1 MNGMGSGVIAAGIG
15 AALFGILYAALVYV
29 PLHGKHAG
37 YTSWLV
43 AIGSAV
49 TLFFFGMA
57 YGFEWALRAGGFFI
71 MAGVP
76 MMLGEAVKA
85 KVDEWK
91 AGRETAAKIEK
102 VLDEAAQDAQPVQ
115 A

>member
-1 MNGMGSGVIAAGIG
+1 MNGMGSGAIAAGIG
-15 AALFGILYAALVYV
+15 AVLFGILYALLVYV

-49 TLFFFGMA
+49 TLFFFGLA
-57 YGFEWALRAGGFFI
+57 YGWVWSVRAAAFFI
-71 MAGVP
+71 ATGVP

-91 AGRETAAKIEK
+91 ARTRSERRLEGLK
-102 VLDEAAQDAQPVQ
+102 VQDDDTQ
-115 A
+115 ADPE